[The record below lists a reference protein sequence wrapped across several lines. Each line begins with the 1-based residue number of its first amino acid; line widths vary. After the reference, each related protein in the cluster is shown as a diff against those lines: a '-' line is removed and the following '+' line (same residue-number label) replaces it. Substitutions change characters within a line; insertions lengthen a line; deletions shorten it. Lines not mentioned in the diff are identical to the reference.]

1 MASNAFDIFNASK
14 IYRNPEHIF
23 GTHQVALSQIKDN
36 CIFILD
42 TNALLVP
49 YSTGAGSLTEIGKIY
64 KLLKSKNQLLIP
76 DQVARE
82 FANNRPK
89 KIGEMFDA
97 INKKRNGIPN
107 LSIGQYPLLEGMEG
121 YTEALTIELEMKDIL
136 KRYHASIGR
145 IVDEVKNWSWDDPV
159 SLIYRKIF
167 TPEIIVKLD
176 IDNDQVKKDLD
187 YRYLHKIPP
196 GYKDSTKDDDGIG
209 DYLIWLAILEIGR
222 KKKNVVFVSGEEKP
236 DWYHKSDKTA
246 LYPRFELITEFK
258 DLSEGHHFQIIRL
271 SDLLKI
277 MGADSEAVEQV
288 KEEEISIRYAG
299 SAGYALTADIAVRNF
314 YLHKYGDV
322 VILDDMR
329 YQVDF
334 EYLDGDRTV
343 GVVIKA
349 FTNSLENSTRRLEKT
364 IINLFAHIDSSVYDG
379 CDLVIV
385 GESRNYNFD
394 FIIERAESLIYKFN
408 HNAFEVNI
416 RYGYLDHGIFVEI
429 SDGRKQIKLF

>member
-1 MASNAFDIFNASK
+1 MASDAFDIFNASK
-14 IYRNPEHIF
+14 IYPNPEHIF
-23 GTHQVALSQIKDN
+23 GTHQISLSQIKDN

-64 KLLKSKNQLLIP
+64 ALLKSKNQLLIP

-107 LSIGQYPLLEGMEG
+107 LSIGQYPLMEGMEG
-121 YTEALTIELEMKDIL
+121 YTEALGIELEMKDIL
-136 KRYHASIGR
+136 KRYHASIGK
-145 IVDEVKNWSWDDPV
+145 IVNEVKNWSWDDPV
-159 SLIYRKIF
+159 SLIYREIF
-167 TPEIIVKLD
+167 TPEIVIKLEFD
-176 IDNDQVKKDLD
+176 KDQIKKNLA

-196 GYKDSTKDDDGIG
+196 GYKDSSKDDDGIG
-209 DYLIWLAILEIGR
+209 DYLIWLAILQVGR
-222 KKKNVVFVSGEEKP
+222 SKKNVVFVSGEEKP

-246 LYPRFELITEFK
+246 LFPRFELITEFN

-277 MGADSEAVEQV
+277 MGADSGAIEQV
-288 KEEEISIRYAG
+288 KEEEISIRHTG
-299 SAGYALTADIAVRNF
+299 FSGYASTAEIAVRNF

-322 VILDDMR
+322 VLVDEMR

-334 EYLDGDRTV
+334 EYLDGDRKI
-343 GVVIKA
+343 GVIISNIE
-349 FTNSLENSTRRLEKT
+349 TSMRRLEKT
-364 IINLFAHIDSSVYDG
+364 IRNLFAHIDTSIYDE
-379 CDLVIV
+379 CDFVIV
-385 GESRNYNFD
+385 GESHDNNFE
-394 FIIERAESLIYKFN
+394 ILVERAESMIYRFN
-408 HNAFEVNI
+408 HNAFEVNVK
-416 RYGYLDHGIFVEI
+416 YGYLDYGTFVEI